1 MIEFTRGDS
10 FFFKFYRRYPTG
22 DRIMT
27 KSEKMWFTIKDNY
40 NSKRTLIQK
49 TLNDG
54 IVFTED
60 GYYHVTIKPLD
71 TKKLK
76 YKKYVYDVQVENA
89 GLVNTIKKDKVK
101 ITEEATDEGGEE

>member
-10 FFFKFYRRYPTG
+10 FFFKFHRKDLEGNKIT
-22 DRIMT
+22 T
-27 KSEKMWFTIKDNY
+27 ESEKMWFTVKENY
-40 NSKRTLIQK
+40 NSKKVLIQK

-54 IVFTED
+54 ITFTKD

-76 YKKYVYDVQVENA
+76 YKKYVYDIQVENA
-89 GLVNTIKKDKVK
+89 GIVNTIKKDKVK